1 MKQKDNTVDN
11 QPLSN
16 LKWRDRDKLKPND
29 YNPNKVPQNEL
40 KLLKISIKES
50 GWTQPIVINK
60 KNEIVDGYHRW
71 LVSADPDIGEA
82 TKYKVPCVIMAE
94 GSSIADQMAA
104 TVTHNRARGSHHVLK
119 MADMVRS
126 LKDTHGVSEDWI
138 KENLGMEKEEV
149 ERLYDNSGA
158 PSIMGDSEYN
168 KGWGLDEGR
177 FDT

>member
-1 MKQKDNTVDN
+1 MKNPIDSV
-11 QPLSN
+11 
-16 LKWRDRDKLKPND
+16 KWIARKSLNPTN
-29 YNPNKVPQNEL
+29 YNPNNVAPLEL
-40 KLLKISIKES
+40 ELLKQSIKNC
-50 GWTQPIVINK
+50 GWTQPIVIR
-60 KNEIVDGYHRW
+60 KNREIVDGYHRW